1 METKANYILL
11 GGAAIIGAALIM
23 LFAMW
28 LARAQWGSEY
38 AFYDVVFEG
47 PVRGLANGG
56 EVRFNGIKVG
66 EVERLSIDPENANR
80 VFARVRVNATTP
92 VKADS
97 VGQLEQIGLTGVTL
111 IQISAGSQS
120 LPILR
125 QTPLGAVPRIQGRP
139 DPFNEILAA
148 GGDIATRASATL
160 AAARDLLTDDNI
172 ASFTRILQNL
182 EAITASMAE
191 ERAAFR
197 QAGEAAAAFTTAS
210 QEVALLAQDAR
221 VRLERLDANAAA
233 TLDQTAETLASL
245 NLAAQDARAA
255 IAQLTAAADTT
266 NAVLLPEVVAASQD
280 VRRLSSALER
290 LAIDVDEDPYSFIF
304 EQSRPT
310 VEVAP

>member
-1 METKANYILL
+1 METKANYVLL

-111 IQISAGSQS
+111 IQISAGTES

-125 QTPLGAVPRIQGRP
+125 QTPLGAVPQIEGRP

-148 GGDIATRASATL
+148 GGDIATRASETL
-160 AAARDLLTDDNI
+160 AAARDLLTDENV
-172 ASFTRILQNL
+172 ASFSRTLQNL
-182 EAITASMAE
+182 ETITASLAE

-197 QAGEAAAAFTTAS
+197 QAGEAAVAFTEAS
-210 QEVALLAQDAR
+210 QEVALLAEEAR
-221 VRLERLDANAAA
+221 TRLAGLDTSTTAA
-233 TLDQTAETLASL
+233 LDQTTETLASL
-245 NLAAQDARAA
+245 NLAAQDARTA
-255 IAQLTAAADTT
+255 IAQLSAAADTT
-266 NAVLLPEVVAASQD
+266 NAVLLPEVMSASQD
-280 VRRLSSALER
+280 VRRLSIALER
-290 LAIDVDEDPYSFIF
+290 LATEVEEDPYNFVF
-304 EQSRPT
+304 DQSRPT